1 MKRRPETLAPLKGTG
16 QSGQALLETLTAV
29 AIMAIAL
36 VSLLAGLA
44 RLQDKRLD
52 AARAR
57 RAAFLAEGKMLD
69 LLAAGPANL
78 KNASGTFPAPDADY
92 AFSVE
97 ISDTRGERLRLVSVT
112 VRDVGS
118 QRLQIRLA
126 RLEPGR

>member
-1 MKRRPETLAPLKGTG
+1 MNNRPGLLRPSPQA
-16 QSGQALLETLTAV
+16 GQALLETLTAV
-29 AIMAIAL
+29 AILAIAL

-69 LLAAGPANL
+69 LLAAGPSNL
-78 KNASGTFPAPDADY
+78 KNDSGTFPAPDADY

-97 ISDTRGERLRLVSVT
+97 IGDTKGERLRLVSVT
-112 VRDVGS
+112 VRDAGS
-118 QRLQIRLA
+118 QRLQVRLA
-126 RLEPGR
+126 RLEPAP